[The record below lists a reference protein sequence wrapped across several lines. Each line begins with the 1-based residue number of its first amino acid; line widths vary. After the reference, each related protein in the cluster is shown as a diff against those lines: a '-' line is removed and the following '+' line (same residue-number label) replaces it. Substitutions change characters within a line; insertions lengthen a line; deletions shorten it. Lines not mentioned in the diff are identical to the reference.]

1 MVDMSN
7 WELENLADLEKVMN
21 RMEQQR
27 VQHDNRISVYELYS
41 PWHIFDEYVELRDVN
56 QA

>member
-27 VQHDNRISVYELYS
+27 VQHDNRISVYELHS
-41 PWHIFDEYVELRDVN
+41 P
-56 QA
+56 

>member
-1 MVDMSN
+1 LVDMSH

-41 PWHIFDEYVELRDVN
+41 PWHIFDEYMELRDVN